1 MVCSAHH
8 LIDQPNGEY
17 LKTAKIDFGVE
28 SAETIFNAIIDG
40 VTTQTALYGFMNRVG
55 TNKRN
60 TTKALEML
68 REHKLRLK
76 RNARAARTIRTVLKP
91 YSAELAKGRDVM
103 DIIAPVLT
111 AWRLFYARQGIGLMN
126 EQVLLLKMVEAAD
139 ELEKLTGQAVPDMV
153 TAD

>member
-1 MVCSAHH
+1 M
-8 LIDQPNGEY
+8 
-17 LKTAKIDFGVE
+17 KTAKIDFGVE

-76 RNARAARTIRTVLKP
+76 RNARAARTIRAILKP
-91 YSAELAKGRDVM
+91 YSAELAKQRDVL
-103 DIIAPVLT
+103 DIIEPVLT
-111 AWRLFYARQGIGLMN
+111 AWRLFYAEQDIGLMQ
-126 EQVLLLKMVEAAD
+126 EEVLILKIVEAAG
-139 ELEKLTGQAVPDMV
+139 ELESLTGRAVPDMV
-153 TAD
+153 TAG

>member
-1 MVCSAHH
+1 
-8 LIDQPNGEY
+8 

-76 RNARAARTIRTVLKP
+76 RNARAARTIRAILKP
-91 YSAELAKGRDVM
+91 YSAELAKQRDVL
-103 DIIAPVLT
+103 DIIEPVLT
-111 AWRLFYARQGIGLMN
+111 AWRLFYAEQDIGLMQ
-126 EQVLLLKMVEAAD
+126 EEVLILKIVEAAG
-139 ELEKLTGQAVPDMV
+139 ELESLTGRAVPDMV
-153 TAD
+153 TAG